1 MNLKVLLPFSVDIRI
16 MYIPGFNVEISTLN
30 DRPDGIVGVD
40 MLTPDTVNIFA
51 EVISTGDVIDIV
63 DRSGATDNEIS
74 SMLSEAMFST
84 PLCSLSVNIALAGC
98 ICDNWL
104 LSVIM
109 KGATR

>member
-1 MNLKVLLPFSVDIRI
+1 

-30 DRPDGIVGVD
+30 DRPDGIAGVD

-74 SMLSEAMFST
+74 STLSEAMFST
-84 PLCSLSVNIALAGC
+84 PLCSLSVNIALAGW